1 MSVIISPLIRGK
13 FCNQSYLPL
22 IHEETTLSTH
32 QLDHQ
37 GYASQLHPLV
47 M

>member
-1 MSVIISPLIRGK
+1 MTVIISPSMRGK
-13 FCNQSYLPL
+13 FCNQSYLS
-22 IHEETTLSTH
+22 IIQEETTLSTH